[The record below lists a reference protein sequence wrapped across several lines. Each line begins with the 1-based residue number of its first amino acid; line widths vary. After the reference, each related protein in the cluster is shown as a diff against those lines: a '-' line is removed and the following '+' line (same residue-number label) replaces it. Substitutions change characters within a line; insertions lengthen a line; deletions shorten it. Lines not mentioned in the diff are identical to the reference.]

1 MKPRGSYKPRKA
13 PTKPSTLGDRLR
25 VLRLQH
31 GLTQAQVAERLF
43 TDQTTVSS
51 WERGKAAPSGAALAA
66 VCMLFGVD
74 RKAIESGDWRDAGF
88 PQGGAALVAA
98 EGGPTKFNQEALGRH
113 AGGLVDLADGQVSP
127 VGPAALRKA
136 LEQAILSKRPVWVV
150 TG

>member
-1 MKPRGSYKPRKA
+1 MKPRGRYKPRKA
-13 PTKPSTLGDRLR
+13 PTKPATVGDRLR
-25 VLRLQH
+25 ILRLQH
-31 GLTQAQVAERLF
+31 GLTQAQVADRLF

-74 RKAIESGDWRDAGF
+74 RRSIELGERLDEAF
-88 PQGGAALVAA
+88 PQSGVPLVAA
-98 EGGPTKFNQEALGRH
+98 ESVPLGFDQDSLGKH
-113 AGGLVDLADGQVSP
+113 AGGLVDLMDGQVSP

-136 LEQAILSKRPVWVV
+136 LEQAIQGKRPVWVV

>member
-13 PTKPSTLGDRLR
+13 PTKPATIGDRLR
-25 VLRLQH
+25 ILRLQH
-31 GLTQAQVAERLF
+31 GLTQAQVADRLF

-51 WERGKAAPSGAALAA
+51 WECGKAAPSGAALAA

-74 RKAIESGDWRDAGF
+74 RWSIELGERLDEAF
-88 PQGGAALVAA
+88 PQGGAPLVAA
-98 EGGPTKFNQEALGRH
+98 ERAPLGFDQDSLGKH